1 MKTSSRSADN
11 RPTAAHPAWQRHLYR
26 IIFESDTPG
35 GKAFDVSLL
44 FAIGL
49 SVTVVMLESVKGLQA
64 EYGILLRTLEWIF
77 TALFTLEYI
86 ARLLA
91 VRRSWDYVR
100 SFYGIVDLLA
110 ILPSFINLFTAANY
124 VMVIRVLR
132 LLRVFRILKL
142 AHFLEETDTLVTALR
157 SSRRKIMVFIF
168 TVLAVVLV
176 MGTLMY
182 LIEGE
187 ANGYTSIPYSVY
199 WGIVTLTTVGY
210 GDITPRTPLGQLLA
224 SLIMIM
230 GYGIIAV
237 PTGIFS
243 MELRQAARAKEA
255 RVCANC
261 ETMESDRLA
270 RFCRRCGKP
279 FEAGKRASDAE

>member
-1 MKTSSRSADN
+1 MSTRQPTAKD
-11 RPTAAHPAWQRHLYR
+11 RPTDDQPAWKHRLYTV
-26 IIFESDTPG
+26 IFESNTRG

-44 FAIGL
+44 IAIGL
-49 SVTVVMLESVKGLQA
+49 SVTVVMLESVKSIQTQHA
-64 EYGILLRTLEWIF
+64 ELLRTLEWTF
-77 TALFTLEYI
+77 TALFTLEYV

-91 VRRSWDYVR
+91 VRRPWQYAW
-100 SFYGIVDLLA
+100 SFYGIIDLIA
-110 ILPSFINLFTAANY
+110 ILPSFISLFTAANY

-132 LLRVFRILKL
+132 LLRVFRVLKL
-142 AHFLEETDTLVTALR
+142 AHFLEDSDTLVTALR
-157 SSRRKIMVFIF
+157 ASRRKIMIFIF
-168 TVLAVVLV
+168 TVLAVVFV

-187 ANGYTSIPYSVY
+187 ANGFTSIPHSVY
-199 WGIVTLTTVGY
+199 WAIVTLTTVGY
-210 GDITPRTPLGQLLA
+210 GDIVPRTVLGQFVA
-224 SLIMIM
+224 SIIMIM

-243 MELRQAARAKEA
+243 MELRQAARAKDA

-261 ETMESDRLA
+261 ETVESDRLA

-279 FEAGKRASDAE
+279 FV

>member
-1 MKTSSRSADN
+1 MKTRQPSASD
-11 RPTAAHPAWQRHLYR
+11 RPTDDQSAWKRRLYT
-26 IIFESDTPG
+26 IIFESKTPG

-44 FAIGL
+44 IAIGL
-49 SVTVVMLESVKGLQA
+49 SVIVVMLESVKSIQA
-64 EYGILLRTLEWIF
+64 QHAVLLRDLEWAF
-77 TALFTLEYI
+77 TGLFTVEYI
-86 ARLLA
+86 ARLLS
-91 VRRSWDYVR
+91 VRRPWQYAF
-100 SFYGIVDLLA
+100 SFYGIVDLVA
-110 ILPSFINLFTAANY
+110 ILPSFVNLFTTTNY

-132 LLRVFRILKL
+132 LLRVFRVLKL
-142 AHFLEETDTLVTALR
+142 AHFLEETATLVTALR
-157 SSRRKIMVFIF
+157 ASRRKILVFIF
-168 TVLAVVLV
+168 TVLAVVFI

-187 ANGYTSIPYSVY
+187 ANGFTSIPHSVY
-199 WGIVTLTTVGY
+199 WAIVTLTTVGY

-243 MELRQAARAKEA
+243 MELRQAARAKDA
-255 RVCANC
+255 RVCAGC
-261 ETMESDRLA
+261 ETVESDRAA

-279 FEAGKRASDAE
+279 FA

>member
-1 MKTSSRSADN
+1 MRAKTARPDD
-11 RPTAAHPAWQRHLYR
+11 RPTNHDPAWKRRLYT
-26 IIFESDTPG
+26 IIFESDTPA

-44 FAIGL
+44 IAIGL
-49 SVTVVMLESVKGLQA
+49 SVAVVMLESVKSIQA
-64 EYGILLRTLEWIF
+64 QHGTLLRALEWTF
-77 TALFTLEYI
+77 TILFTIEYI

-91 VRRSWDYVR
+91 VRRAWQYAW

-110 ILPSFINLFTAANY
+110 ILPSFINLFTSANY

-132 LLRVFRILKL
+132 LLRVFRVLKL
-142 AHFLEETDTLVTALR
+142 AHFLEESDTLITALR
-157 SSRRKIMVFIF
+157 ASRRKILVFIF
-168 TVLAVVLV
+168 TVVAIVMV

-187 ANGYTSIPYSVY
+187 GNGFTSIPHSVY
-199 WGIVTLTTVGY
+199 WAVVTLTTVGY
-210 GDITPRTPLGQLLA
+210 GDITPHTTLGRIVA
-224 SLIMIM
+224 SFIMIM

-243 MELRQAARAKEA
+243 MELRQAARARDA

-261 ETMESDRLA
+261 ETLESDREA

-279 FEAGKRASDAE
+279 LA

>member
-1 MKTSSRSADN
+1 MRRAPAAAKD
-11 RPTAAHPAWQRHLYR
+11 RPTDDQPAWKHRLYT
-26 IIFESDTPG
+26 IIFESNTAG
-35 GKAFDVSLL
+35 GKAFDLGLL
-44 FAIGL
+44 IAIGL
-49 SVTVVMLESVKGLQA
+49 SVTVVMLESMHSVQA
-64 EYGILLRTLEWIF
+64 QHGVLLRRLEWIF
-77 TALFTLEYI
+77 TGLFTIEYI

-91 VRRSWDYVR
+91 VRRPWHYAW

-110 ILPSFINLFTAANY
+110 IIPSYISLFTSTNY

-142 AHFLEETDTLVTALR
+142 AHFLEESDTLVTALR
-157 SSRRKIMVFIF
+157 ASRRKIMVFIF
-168 TVLAVVLV
+168 TVVTVVFV
-176 MGTLMY
+176 MGTIMY

-187 ANGYTSIPYSVY
+187 ANGFTSIPASVY
-199 WGIVTLTTVGY
+199 WAVVTLTTVGY
-210 GDITPRTPLGQLLA
+210 GDISPKTGLGRFIA

-243 MELRQAARAKEA
+243 MELRHAARAKDA
-255 RVCANC
+255 RVCPNC
-261 ETMESDRLA
+261 ETVESDRLA

-279 FEAGKRASDAE
+279 FGVGVAER